1 MSLQQEAAD
10 FNQELQADSAT
21 KAKIANTLAP
31 ILGENFAEQL
41 KVLLWQWRIEE
52 RDSALRFNH
61 RFPYET
67 AFEIGEYSMRGW
79 DEAGAIVDFIPGEKR
94 ITLFLHL
101 HDNIADFTVRTLVGI
116 QNGQITYFD
125 ESYATSDFRYRN
137 AAMGARD
144 MMIKA
149 KGENGCLFDTTLKPY
164 IDVLPDLVRETI
176 GSNYGKLA
184 SAFFDMVDGGKID
197 PARME
202 PPELVGL

>member
-41 KVLLWQWRIEE
+41 KVLPWQWRIEE

-116 QNGQITYFD
+116 QDGEITYFD
-125 ESYATSDFRYRN
+125 
-137 AAMGARD
+137 
-144 MMIKA
+144 
-149 KGENGCLFDTTLKPY
+149 CLSS
-164 IDVLPDLVRETI
+164 R
-176 GSNYGKLA
+176 
-184 SAFFDMVDGGKID
+184 
-197 PARME
+197 
-202 PPELVGL
+202 